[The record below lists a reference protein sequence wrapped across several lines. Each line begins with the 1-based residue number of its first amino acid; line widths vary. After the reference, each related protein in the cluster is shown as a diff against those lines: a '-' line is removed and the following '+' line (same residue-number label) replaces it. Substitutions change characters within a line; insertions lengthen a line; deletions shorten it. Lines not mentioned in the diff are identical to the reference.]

1 MITSIPKTMNIY
13 VHTPREWFE
22 LYQLGKRQFGCF
34 IGHTSRDVL
43 EERFDDGDYSH
54 FIEVPQVLR
63 KYEGLHEEITDHWIH
78 DEVIAE
84 GWHQYNKLC
93 KEGRSPD
100 FFVTD
105 KDPETALSVID
116 RAVERVRAY
125 WDNYIEQYGESPAKV
140 KKKTRHRLQDYHRMV
155 KKNVMDGIYDTH
167 LSHLPKDAKIA
178 VIRDAHGRISE
189 YLIGLGFTNITTDEQ
204 INSLHQEVLGNI
216 TIVEELNEM
225 FDVVIGNPPYNEGL
239 YAKFVKKIPEILKPD
254 GTFSLLLP
262 SYTFTRKT
270 SAKYLKND
278 VCLTHVDMTCG
289 EAFPSISGTWV
300 ARFDG
305 TTGRTGDKS
314 FTVKLPNGNTVE
326 TSFNELF
333 PTSEKFIGPNGLV
346 EDDISIVRKVLNG
359 TINYNSHKETELNA
373 SNLVYLRPTLKY
385 IGKPSPAAG
394 AFTLNIVSNR
404 WDSTMA
410 NGCYLYAPNADRVK
424 NIYAESKLFVFV
436 HWLMTSDFPMVAESY
451 IDLLPDVTQMTYKN
465 ESDLYEQFGLSDSE
479 IQRIESIFP

>member
-1 MITSIPKTMNIY
+1 MNIY

-34 IGHTSRDVL
+34 IGHTSRDML

-105 KDPETALSVID
+105 KDPETALQIID
-116 RAVERVRAY
+116 RAVERVKAY

-140 KKKTRHRLQDYHRMV
+140 KKKTRSRLQDYHRMV
-155 KKNVMDGIYDTH
+155 KKNVMDGIFDAH
-167 LSHLPKDAKIA
+167 LKNLPKDAKIA
-178 VIRDAHGRISE
+178 VARDAHGRISE
-189 YLIGLGFTNITTDEQ
+189 YLIDKDFTNITTDEQ
-204 INSLHQEVLGNI
+204 INSLHQEVLENI
-216 TIVEELNEM
+216 TIVEELDKM
-225 FDVVIGNPPYNEGL
+225 FDVLIGNPPYNGGL
-239 YAKFVKKIPEILKPD
+239 YEKFVGKIPSILKPN

-262 SYTFTRKT
+262 AYTLTRAK
-270 SAKYLKND
+270 SAKRLRDD

-314 FTVKLPNGNTVE
+314 FTVKLPNGNIVE
-326 TSFNELF
+326 TSFNEIF
-333 PTSEKFIGPNGLV
+333 PTSEKFIGPNGLT

-359 TINYNSHKETELNA
+359 TINYDCHKDTELNA
-373 SNLVYLRPTLKY
+373 NNLVYLRPTLKY
-385 IGKPSPAAG
+385 IAKPSPAAG
-394 AFTLNIVSNR
+394 AFTLNIVSNH
-404 WDSTMA
+404 WDSTVT
-410 NGCYLYAPNADRVK
+410 NGCYLYALNADTVK
-424 NIYAESKLFVFV
+424 EIYTKSKLFNFV
-436 HWLMTSDFPMVAESY
+436 NWLMVSDFPMVSKSY
-451 IDLLPDVTQMTYKN
+451 ICMLPDVTNLTYKN
-465 ESDLYEQFGLSDSE
+465 ESELYEHFGLSDSE
-479 IQRIESIFP
+479 IDRIESIFSS